1 MISLYRL
8 GWLLTR
14 VIGWLFFGYR
24 WVHADRVPKEGPII
38 IAGNHQSYFDPPL
51 IGSGVRRPCHF
62 FAKRELFDV
71 PILGPLIRRVHS
83 IPVRRGVYD
92 PASLSRVND
101 LMAAGGALV
110 LFPEGTRGNGIDFL
124 PPKPGVGLIARQNR
138 VPIVPAYVRDSKNL
152 GRALRRR
159 SMRVYYGDPIPL
171 EEIDR
176 FPDTK
181 EGYRSLAAYVMEHIG
196 RLKVVAE
203 GKRPDTGSD
212 M

>member
-8 GWLLTR
+8 GWLLSR
-14 VIGWLFFGYR
+14 SLPWLLYGFRPIG
-24 WVHADRVPKEGPII
+24 ADRVPAEGPLI
-38 IAGNHQSYFDPPL
+38 IAANHQSYFDPPL
-51 IGSGVRRPCHF
+51 VGAGIRRPCHF

-71 PILGPLIRRVHS
+71 PILGPLITRVHS
-83 IPVRRGVYD
+83 IPVRRGIYD
-92 PASLSRVND
+92 PASLSRVSE
-101 LMAAGGALV
+101 LLAEGGALV
-110 LFPEGTRGNGIDFL
+110 LFPEGTRGNGVEFL
-124 PPKPGVGLIARQNR
+124 PPKPGVGMIARQNR
-138 VPIVPAYVRDSKNL
+138 VPIVPAYLRETKNL
-152 GRALRRR
+152 WRALRLR

-203 GKRPDTGSD
+203 G
-212 M
+212 